1 MSNLLELRGITS
13 GYDKMQILW
22 DTDIHVAHGECVLIL
37 GSNGAGKTTLLKCLV
52 GLLPTWTG
60 TNVFDDH
67 PIHMRSVDQRVRA
80 GISYVSELGIIP
92 TLTIEDNLKLG
103 AFYLSARERTHRM
116 REIYDQF
123 PILAE
128 KRRGLAGSLSGGQR
142 KVLSTAKALMSR
154 PRLLVMDEPSAG
166 LSPLLVAEIISI
178 LQELHQDGLS
188 MIIAEQNVKFL
199 DIADRVYV
207 LDSGRIG
214 FTGTVQELKSD
225 DAIQRA
231 YFGVTRHG

>member
-1 MSNLLELRGITS
+1 MTNLLELRGITS

-22 DTDIHVAHGECVLIL
+22 EPDIHVADGECVLIL
-37 GSNGAGKTTLLKCLV
+37 GSNGAGKTTLLKSLV
-52 GLLPTWTG
+52 GLLPAWTG
-60 TNVFDDH
+60 TIVLDGQA
-67 PIHMRSVDQRVRA
+67 IHTHSVDQRIRA

-92 TLTIEDNLKLG
+92 TLSIEDNLKLG
-103 AFYLSARERTHRM
+103 AFYVPAQERAQRLREM
-116 REIYDQF
+116 YDQF

-128 KRRGLAGSLSGGQR
+128 KRRGLGSSLSGGHR

-178 LQELHQDGLS
+178 LQELHTEGLS

-214 FTGTVQELKSD
+214 FSGTVQELKDD